1 MMGRINDAG
10 RGHYV
15 NAEDRRM
22 NRLLAAGVSLAGL
35 LALGFVSHLRAAA
48 SEDAP
53 VNTGTKVSPD
63 PWPQWQGPRRD
74 NISTETGLLKQW
86 PPGGPPLLWKAHG
99 IGGGFATVSIANGRI
114 YTMGDLQ
121 DACYLF
127 ALDLDG
133 KPLWKAKV
141 GETGGGQGYPGP
153 RCEPTVSGDSVVCL
167 GQFGDLLCA
176 DANTGAPR
184 WHKNMKEDFNGKMMS
199 GWGYAESPLI
209 DGNDVICTPGGTDGT
224 MIALDLKTG
233 NTVWRCKEINDPAS
247 YASVVAATIG
257 GRKQYIQLTA
267 KSVFGVAV
275 DDGKLLWRAD
285 RAGKTA
291 VIPTPI
297 VKDDEVFVTSGY
309 NAGCNLFKISGS
321 GDKLEAKEVY
331 ASKNM
336 TNHHGGVVLMGE
348 YLYGTKDP
356 GILTC
361 LDFQTGEIKW
371 KDRSLG
377 KGAVSYADGK
387 LYLREENSGQMGLI
401 DATPDGYHLISTFD
415 QPDRDKKYKAW
426 PHPVIADGRLYL
438 RDQDVLLCYD
448 IRQK

>member
-1 MMGRINDAG
+1 MIRSIGIGLCASALTVLG
-10 RGHYV
+10 
-15 NAEDRRM
+15 
-22 NRLLAAGVSLAGL
+22 LAPMAP
-35 LALGFVSHLRAAA
+35 AAA
-48 SEDAP
+48 SEGAT
-53 VNTGTKVSPD
+53 VSTGTTVSPN

-86 PPGGPPLLWKAHG
+86 PPGGPPLLWKAQG
-99 IGGGFATVSIANGRI
+99 LGTGFSTVSIADGRI

-121 DACYLF
+121 DASYLI

-133 KPLWKAKV
+133 KPVWKAKV
-141 GETGGGQGYPGP
+141 GQTGGGQGYPGP
-153 RCEPTVSGDSVVCL
+153 RCEPTVAGDAVVAL
-167 GQFGDLLCA
+167 GQFGDLVCA
-176 DANTGAPR
+176 DAKSGAVR
-184 WHKNMKEDFNGKMMS
+184 WHKNMKEDFDGQMMS
-199 GWGYAESPLI
+199 GWGYAESPLV
-209 DGNDVICTPGGTDGT
+209 DGNNVICTPGGSKGT
-224 MIALDLKTG
+224 MIALDLKSG
-233 NTVWRCKEINDPAS
+233 EPVWRCKEMTDPAS
-247 YASVVAATIG
+247 YSSIVEATIR
-257 GRKQYIQLTA
+257 GRNQYIQLTGGH
-267 KSVFGVAV
+267 VFGVAA
-275 DDGKLLWRAD
+275 DDGRLLWQAKRE
-285 RAGKTA
+285 GKTA

-309 NAGCNLFKISGS
+309 NAGCNLFKITGS

-331 ASKNM
+331 ANKNM
-336 TNHHGGVVLMGE
+336 TNHHGGVVLVNG
-348 YLYGTKDP
+348 YIYGAKDP

-371 KDRSLG
+371 KDRSVG

-401 DATPDGYHLISTFD
+401 DATPEGYHLISTFD

-426 PHPVIADGRLYL
+426 PHPVIANGRLYL